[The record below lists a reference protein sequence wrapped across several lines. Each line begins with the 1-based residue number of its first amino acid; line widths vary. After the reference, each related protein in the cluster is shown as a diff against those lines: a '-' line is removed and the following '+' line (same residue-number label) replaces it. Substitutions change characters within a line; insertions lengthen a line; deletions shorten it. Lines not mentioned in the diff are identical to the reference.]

1 MKSILPKLKAAAIHF
16 LVSAVVVGLVV
27 AGSLYFWYPG
37 LQAYAAGLVTLLSI
51 LVVVD
56 LVIGPALTLV
66 VFKPGK
72 KSLKFDMGVIAAIQI
87 AALVFGVASIY
98 QARPVYFAFVID
110 RFETVAAAD
119 LESSSL
125 QAAAPEYQQ
134 LFGDGPRWIGVEL
147 PTDPEELERITLAE
161 AVHGT
166 GPALIPR
173 YYRPL
178 PDVLKASLNQGKSL
192 EDLKTLNPQSLVE
205 EKIAPYKAQ
214 VDDIVYFPLAGRD
227 RDLTVFVNKKSGDII
242 DVVDLRPWKT

>member
-1 MKSILPKLKAAAIHF
+1 MKFFLPKLKAAAIHF

-51 LVVVD
+51 LVIVD

-72 KSLKFDMGVIAAIQI
+72 KSLKFDMSVIAGVQI
-87 AALVFGVASIY
+87 AALVFGISSIY
-98 QARPVYFAFVID
+98 QARPVYFAFVVD

-147 PTDPEELERITLAE
+147 PTDREELEEITLAE
-161 AVHGT
+161 AVNGT

-178 PDVLKASLNQGKSL
+178 PAVLKAGLKRAKPL
-192 EDLKTLNPQSLVE
+192 EELKALNPENLVE
-205 EKIAPYKAQ
+205 EKIAPHKALE
-214 VDDIVYFPLAGRD
+214 DEMVYFPLAGRD
-227 RDLTVFVNKKSGDII
+227 RDLTVFVNKQSGDII